1 MACHQMRNGG
11 MFVGILLVVVG
22 SLLLLGEMH
31 LLGDL
36 SRYWPVGLI
45 ALGIAQL
52 VGRARHINRPRGF
65 DRGENRYGPANF

>member
-1 MACHQMRNGG
+1 MACHQMRSA
-11 MFVGILLVVVG
+11 GILMGVILVVIG

-52 VGRARHINRPRGF
+52 FGRARYINRPSRPNG
-65 DRGENRYGPANF
+65 GENRYGPANF

>member
-1 MACHQMRNGG
+1 
-11 MFVGILLVVVG
+11 MFLGVLLVVIG

-52 VGRARHINRPRGF
+52 FGRARYITRPRRPNG
-65 DRGENRYGPANF
+65 GENRYGPANF

>member
-11 MFVGILLVVVG
+11 IFLGVLLVAIG

-36 SRYWPVGLI
+36 SRYWPIGLI

-52 VGRARHINRPRGF
+52 FGRARYINRPRRPNG
-65 DRGENRYGPANF
+65 GENRYGPANF

>member
-1 MACHQMRNGG
+1 MACHQTRNAG
-11 MFVGILLVVVG
+11 MFLGVLLVVIG

-52 VGRARHINRPRGF
+52 FGRARYINRPRGPNG
-65 DRGENRYGPANF
+65 GENRYGSANF

>member
-1 MACHQMRNGG
+1 MACHQMRNAGVFMG
-11 MFVGILLVVVG
+11 VILVVIG
-22 SLLLLGEMH
+22 TLLLLGEMH

-52 VGRARHINRPRGF
+52 FGRARYINRPRRPEG
-65 DRGENRYGPANF
+65 GENRYGAANF